1 MILME
6 PTQVID
12 EMNDLLDMDRQA
24 IIAYRTALKSIEDE
38 QAKLRLSQHL
48 TDYKLHSVLLRKTIV
63 NEGGTPHKKSS
74 KSRSLS
80 IQKVAFARTQSD
92 QALLRALG
100 ESEKICEK
108 RYQRSF
114 VIGHAEPI
122 QTVLQKGLDNS
133 RRHMAWLGQI
143 TTDH

>member
-48 TDYKLHSVLLRKTIV
+48 TDYKLHSVLLRTKIV

-80 IQKVAFARTQSD
+80 IQKVAFAMQSPSR
-92 QALLRALG
+92 QFCKKALITLG
-100 ESEKICEK
+100 AIW
-108 RYQRSF
+108 R
-114 VIGHAEPI
+114 G
-122 QTVLQKGLDNS
+122 
-133 RRHMAWLGQI
+133 
-143 TTDH
+143 